1 MFDSIRSSKWFVQIF
16 LFLIALSFALWGV
29 ESYLRDMGGD
39 DAVAV
44 VGGSK
49 ITQNDFAQAVRE
61 QQEQLAEAMGASYT
75 PDMLNTPEARRGI
88 VTQLVNQRLLTLDA
102 RARNIVVSDAMLAEV
117 IKGIPSLMED
127 GKFSND
133 RYEAFAR
140 ARGFS
145 VPGFE
150 AQLRRDLLIQQIL
163 SGVGGST
170 LSSDLS
176 FRSTFA
182 LLAEKRW
189 VSEIKLSPDSFRSGI
204 RIEDDAVSAY
214 YEANPK
220 RFEQPEQ
227 LKASYVTL
235 APEAIEKQVSVSA
248 DDIRAWYEA
257 NKSRY
262 SQPEERRASHI
273 LIAADK
279 AADADVKKAAR
290 ARAEKLLAEIRA
302 KPAEFTRLAKE
313 NSDDPG
319 SASSG
324 GDLGYFGRGAMEQAF
339 EEAAFALP
347 DGGLSDVVT
356 TDFGYHII
364 KVTGLNPGREKPLSE
379 VQGEIERELRDQAVQ
394 RRFAEAAEQFAN
406 LAYEQSDSLQPLVEQ
421 FKVKPVES
429 GWIQRGRPLATP
441 GLTPKVTAAL
451 FADEAVKEKRNT
463 EAIEVAPRTLVV
475 ARVIEHKPAARQPL
489 EAVKAA
495 IKELLTAEAAAK
507 KAAEAGE
514 ARIAELRA
522 GKSANFSKPIAVS
535 RLEYAGLP
543 VAAARAVLDAPADK
557 LPAFTGVAHPD
568 GSYGLYRVSAVE
580 PVPVD
585 DSPVARSLRTELANL
600 QLQQELQAYLGTLR
614 KRYEVKLNAKAVES
628 SRG

>member
-39 DAVAV
+39 DAIAV
-44 VGGSK
+44 VGESR
-49 ITQNDFAQAVRE
+49 ITQNEFGQAMRE
-61 QQEQLAEAMGASYT
+61 QQEQLAEAMGAGYT
-75 PDMLNTPEARRGI
+75 PEMLNTPEARRGI

-127 GKFSND
+127 GKFSNE

-150 AQLRRDLLIQQIL
+150 AQLRRDLLIQQVL
-163 SGVGGST
+163 SGVGESA
-170 LSSDLS
+170 LASDIG
-176 FRSTFA
+176 FKSTFA

-189 VSEIKLSPDSFRSGI
+189 VSEIKLSPADFRSGI

-227 LKASYVTL
+227 LRATYVTL
-235 APEAIEKQVSVSA
+235 TPEAIEKQVTVSSE
-248 DDIRAWYEA
+248 DIRAWYEA
-257 NKSRY
+257 NKARY

-279 AADADVKKAAR
+279 SADADVKKAAR
-290 ARAEKLLAEIRA
+290 ERAEKLLADIRA
-302 KPAEFTRLAKE
+302 RPAEFARLARE

-319 SASSG
+319 SAASG
-324 GDLGYFGRGAMEQAF
+324 GDLGYFARGAMEPAF

-347 DGGLSDVVT
+347 DGGLSDVVV
-356 TDFGYHII
+356 TDFGFHII
-364 KVTGLNPGREKPLSE
+364 KVTGLNPGREKPLAE
-379 VQGEIERELRDQAVQ
+379 VQAEIERELRDQAVQ

-406 LAYEQSDSLQPLVEQ
+406 IAYEQSDSLQPLVEQ
-421 FKVKPVES
+421 FKLKPMES
-429 GWIQRGRPLATP
+429 GWIARGRPVAAP
-441 GLTPKVTAAL
+441 GLTPKVAAAL

-475 ARVIEHKPAARQPL
+475 ARVTEHKPAARQPL
-489 EAVKAA
+489 EAVHAN
-495 IKELLTAEAAAK
+495 IRELLVAEAAAK

-514 ARIAELRA
+514 ARIAELRS
-522 GKSANFSKPIAVS
+522 GKASNFPKPIAVS

-543 VAAARAVLDAPADK
+543 AAAARAVLDAPADK

-568 GSYGLYRVSAVE
+568 GSYGLYRISAVE
-580 PVPVD
+580 AVPAD
-585 DSPVARSLRTELANL
+585 DSQVSRALRTELANL
-600 QLQQELQAYLGTLR
+600 QLQQELQAYLATLR
-614 KRYEVKLNAKAVES
+614 KRYEVKVNAKAFEAA
-628 SRG
+628 RG